1 MSFSDSKGYY
11 CWTNDN
17 VYCGQENLPL
27 CTELDG
33 ETCSTSN
40 GTFCVTIDNSTCYN
54 DNGSLC
60 NSTYPF
66 GGCNINFYETLTCL
80 TYD

>member
-1 MSFSDSKGYY
+1 
-11 CWTNDN
+11 
-17 VYCGQENLPL
+17 LPL

-40 GTFCVTIDNSTCYN
+40 GTFCVTMDNSTCYA
-54 DNGSLC
+54 DNGALC